1 MQCVGHGD
9 DIDIG
14 IDIAIAIAIALS
26 SSCPGNGQQ
35 VLPPICYTAPPALRQ
50 LLCKYRSRTFHPLGW
65 VGSFHRRLPKSRQ
78 PQDHPKCVNVG
89 IHGSS
94 LSHTDPAISRSQPKR
109 IIIMR
114 LCRVYDISS
123 FSKWDRPPAPL
134 PLLSCSSLLL
144 FYCYGDAVT
153 RLFNFHSE
161 AWRGLDPRPSSFLS
175 SLHTN
180 CLN

>member
-1 MQCVGHGD
+1 MQCVGYGCGD
-9 DIDIG
+9 DIDIDND
-14 IDIAIAIAIALS
+14 IDIAIALS

-35 VLPPICYTAPPALRQ
+35 VLPPVCYTAPPALRQ
-50 LLCKYRSRTFHPLGW
+50 LLWCKCRCRTFHPLGW

-94 LSHTDPAISRSQPKR
+94 LSQTDPAISRSQPKR
-109 IIIMR
+109 IIMR

-134 PLLSCSSLLL
+134 PLLTPLLFVSFIVLLL
-144 FYCYGDAVT
+144 WGCRNKVI
-153 RLFNFHSE
+153 
-161 AWRGLDPRPSSFLS
+161 
-175 SLHTN
+175 
-180 CLN
+180 